1 MGRLLRGKKLILAL
15 IVLSLV
21 FSFNV
26 VADSNTLPA
35 KPVLIGV
42 NSGKINTTYTFTAL
56 STDLDED
63 QIKYAFSFGDDSDL
77 VFSDFLTSGTSYT
90 APHSWSDAGLYTVNV
105 NVKDSQNSFSD
116 TTELTILINAK
127 FCGFLGYI
135 VDSDNDGIY
144 DSFYSNSSGE
154 IVNIERFDIYL
165 IDVDNDGEYDYRYNT
180 STGDIQSFTS
190 GGNIEDN
197 VTHGFDYVLWMPLT
211 FLAIVVFIVSLF
223 FVLTFKTKKSNDK
236 ESKPATNF
244 YYLKDKKEVG
254 EEKTILVD
262 NLKKDFDNIV
272 FEKELENEKPK
283 NLQDIE
289 RYIDGL

>member
-1 MGRLLRGKKLILAL
+1 MGRLLRGKKLIPAL
-15 IVLSLV
+15 ITLSLI

-26 VADSNTLPA
+26 VADSNTPPT

-63 QIKYAFSFGDDSDL
+63 QIKYAFSFGDDSEL

-90 APHSWSDAGLYTVNV
+90 APHSWSHAGLYKVNV

-135 VDSDNDGIY
+135 IDFDNDEIY
-144 DSFYSNSSGE
+144 DNFYSNSSGE
-154 IVNIERFDIYL
+154 IVSIERFDIYL

-190 GGNIEDN
+190 GDNTEDN
-197 VTHGFDYVLWMPLT
+197 VQHGFDYVLWMPLT
-211 FLAIVVFIVSLF
+211 FLVILVCIVSLF

-236 ESKPATNF
+236 ENKTATSL
-244 YYLKDKKEVG
+244 YYLKDKKEVD
-254 EEKTILVD
+254 EEKIVLAD

-272 FEKELENEKPK
+272 FEKEFETEKPK
-283 NLQDIE
+283 SLKDIE
-289 RYIDGL
+289 KYIDGL